1 MSSFYFSVRASP
13 QKGRKAGRPDMTF
26 YFLWVSIYLTCIFL
40 KAFTKATPHRPAN
53 NTSITAQLFLIHF
66 CDFPFL
72 LPHFPDD
79 NIKGIGIIKLFLLN
93 SFSEHPEATEIVMN
107 EFQCLHFL

>member
-1 MSSFYFSVRASP
+1 
-13 QKGRKAGRPDMTF
+13 MTF

-40 KAFTKATPHRPAN
+40 KAFTKAMPHRPAN
-53 NTSITAQLFLIHF
+53 TTSITAQLFLIHF

-93 SFSEHPEATEIVMN
+93 SFSEHPEATEIVTN